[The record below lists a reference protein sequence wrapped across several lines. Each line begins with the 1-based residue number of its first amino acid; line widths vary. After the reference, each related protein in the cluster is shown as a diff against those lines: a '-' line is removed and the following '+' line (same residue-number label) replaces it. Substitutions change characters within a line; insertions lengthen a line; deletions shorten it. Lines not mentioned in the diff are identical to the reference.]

1 MLLWSNQIDLGIS
14 YHLLI
19 DAEASR
25 EEVPHNNSLSLSLT
39 SPLIYALIFEVYF

>member
-1 MLLWSNQIDLGIS
+1 MLLWSSQIDLGIS

-25 EEVPHNNSLSLSLT
+25 EEVPHNKLILSPHLKFML
-39 SPLIYALIFEVYF
+39 

>member
-1 MLLWSNQIDLGIS
+1 MLPWSSQIDLGIS

-25 EEVPHNNSLSLSLT
+25 EEVPHNSLALSL
-39 SPLIYALIFEVYF
+39 SPLIYAFIFEMYS